1 MSKDLPYDLNSV
13 QATNVMP
20 LWGRATYSAKYPDLL
35 TDPLATEIM
44 EKMLADVDL
53 DVSLIEKMHGKRT
66 EYFGLI
72 FCVRGRNLDDGL
84 QSYLTLHPNA
94 TVVNLGVGLETN
106 FARNDNG
113 LIEWYD
119 LDFPNVIE
127 FRKRYLPEKDRYHYI
142 TKSVLDFTWI
152 DEIEYTPEKG
162 IFIIASGLLMY
173 LSEKDVKR
181 LLTLFCE
188 HFSRGEFIFD
198 STSKLGIKIGN
209 KRTLKAGKTDMLWKF
224 YTDKPLKQYPNYHPN
239 ITVVNAY
246 KYWDR
251 TEIDPTWT
259 KTTKRY
265 IKFNRLL
272 KLAYF
277 IHLKF

>member
-1 MSKDLPYDLNSV
+1 MPFDLNSV
-13 QATNVMP
+13 QATNLMP

-35 TDPLATEIM
+35 TDPLATDLM
-44 EKMLADVDL
+44 ERILADVDL
-53 DVSLIEKMHGKRT
+53 DVSIIEKMHGKRT

-84 QSYLTLHPNA
+84 QNYLTRHPGA
-94 TVVNLGVGLETN
+94 TVINLGAGLETN

-113 LIEWYD
+113 QLIWYD
-119 LDFPNVIE
+119 LDFPDVIE
-127 FRKRYLPEKDRYHYI
+127 FRKKYIPETDHYHYI
-142 TKSVLDFTWI
+142 SKSVLDETWI
-152 DEIEYTPEKG
+152 QEIKYNPKKG

-173 LSEKDVKR
+173 LSEEEVKR

-188 HFSRGEFIFD
+188 HFSGGEFIFD

-209 KRTLKAGKTDMLWKF
+209 KRTLKAGKTEMLWKF
-224 YTDKPLKQYPNYHPN
+224 ATNKPLKQYPAYHPN
-239 ITVVNAY
+239 IQVVDAY

-251 TEIDPTWT
+251 TSIIPVWS
-259 KTTKRY
+259 KTTKKY